1 VAGGVS
7 ATMTQSF
14 PTSDHEKRKSLS
26 SDDFVD
32 QETNEADRHD
42 VMAEN
47 VNKRVKV
54 VIQGHDEIAHTTP
67 SIKDLIKKNEI
78 LQQQLDKAS
87 EDLDRCRKEREKERE
102 KMLGIIDE
110 LAKRGKE

>member
-1 VAGGVS
+1 VAGGDL
-7 ATMTQSF
+7 ATMAQSF
-14 PTSDHEKRKSLS
+14 PTSEHGKRKSLS

-32 QETNEADRHD
+32 QETNEADRED

-47 VNKRVKV
+47 VPKRVKV

-67 SIKDLIKKNEI
+67 SIKNLIQKNEI

-87 EDLDRCRKEREKERE
+87 GDLDRCRKEREKERE
-102 KMLGIIDE
+102 KMLGIIDQ
-110 LAKRGKE
+110 LTKRAE